1 MLLPALL
8 FVILRRGRNV
18 DLGGSLWWFVYLAG
32 LSLIAWLGTPTA
44 RPFLPPLHQ
53 LAVAA
58 LFALAVF
65 PLAVRSRLLDPSPYA
80 MLDLDA
86 PLSPCP

>member
-1 MLLPALL
+1 M
-8 FVILRRGRNV
+8 V
-18 DLGGSLWWFVYLAG
+18 VYLAG

-44 RPFLPPLHQ
+44 HPLLPPLPQ

-65 PLAVRSRLLDPSPYA
+65 PLAVRSRLQVPSPYA